1 MRARTLTIPGRLDQ
15 IEKICSLVGEAG
27 REAGFDKRTTYAC
40 QLAVSEACENIV
52 KHGYGSEGSGEIE
65 ATIRVA
71 LGDLTVELL
80 DSAPPFNPAAKP
92 PVRDWPSYDP
102 PVGGLGLV
110 MIHKVMDEVKYRR
123 KGQHNWLHLRK
134 RAQTPGA

>member
-1 MRARTLTIPGRLDQ
+1 MRARTLTIASRLDQ
-15 IEKICSLVGEAG
+15 IERICSLVGEAG

-40 QLAVSEACENIV
+40 QLAVSEACENII
-52 KHGYGSEGSGEIE
+52 KHGYEAKGSGEIE

-71 LGDLTVELL
+71 PGDLSVELL

-92 PVRDWPSYDP
+92 PAREWPTHAP
-102 PVGGLGLV
+102 PVGGLGLI

-123 KGQHNWLHLRK
+123 KGRHNWLLLHK
-134 RAQTPGA
+134 RAQTPGG